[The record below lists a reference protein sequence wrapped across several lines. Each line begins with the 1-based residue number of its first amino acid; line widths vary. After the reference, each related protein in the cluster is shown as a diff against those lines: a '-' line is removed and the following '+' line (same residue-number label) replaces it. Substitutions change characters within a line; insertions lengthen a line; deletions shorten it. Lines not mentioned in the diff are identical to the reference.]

1 MEFVSL
7 GASHDIQEAER
18 IARDLMVRSGGMT
31 ENMGSPRISANLAG
45 PRVADA
51 VDSDA
56 QWFVSSAYSEALEL
70 LQRHKATLLELAER
84 LAVEKSIP
92 GAVVRRSAR
101 VAAAKSDTKVEAVT
115 ATIVNSTSSRP
126 SSEE

>member
-1 MEFVSL
+1 MDFVSL

-70 LQRHKATLLELAER
+70 LQRHKATLLELVER
-84 LAVEKSIP
+84 LVVEKSIP

-101 VAAAKSDTKVEAVT
+101 VAAA
-115 ATIVNSTSSRP
+115 NSTTKEEALATTVINYTSSSP
-126 SSEE
+126 SQ